1 MQVVGDRVGGGE
13 DLGAGLDG
21 DGAVA
26 AGGFDELA
34 DRPAGRLLD
43 PAADG
48 HGGEHDCQVR
58 FDGLALVGVDGP
70 GLQIAFGHAEGFLDL
85 E

>member
-1 MQVVGDRVGGGE
+1 VVARYLVECVMQVVGDRVDGGE

-34 DRPAGRLLD
+34 D
-43 PAADG
+43 
-48 HGGEHDCQVR
+48 
-58 FDGLALVGVDGP
+58 
-70 GLQIAFGHAEGFLDL
+70 
-85 E
+85 